1 MLYDEQGRAYVE
13 RPLIPKEQH
22 LFYIVKDYKR
32 MYHEYWTMKEKYES
46 MKRKHDNL
54 NSENMALRR
63 IAQRHVEAIRHCA
76 KYMKKSN
83 LSPSPWLQRYM
94 EENLI

>member
-1 MLYDEQGRAYVE
+1 MLYDKEGRAYVE
-13 RPLIPKEQH
+13 SPLIPKEQH

-46 MKRKHDNL
+46 MKQKHANL

-63 IAQRHVEAIRHCA
+63 IIQRHVEAIRHCVR
-76 KYMKKSN
+76 YMRKSS
-83 LSPSPWLQRYM
+83 LEPSPWLKNYM
-94 EENLI
+94 MENRL